1 MQIQFSFLKG
11 ISIICLSLFFLVLS
25 CGSDVYAQTA
35 KMQQTV
41 TDVLTHVLTI
51 GGEAVIYEKSQEE
64 FYLSKPYSIAVNNAN
79 DILVLDEDR
88 IKVFDEYGRPKK
100 IVGRPGQG
108 PGEFNGAHSL
118 WISPAGYIAVLGGFQ
133 YDIYSAFTPDYKFIE
148 MIRLQSNAPYQ
159 TLLAERD
166 MKVDEPELI
175 ITLNETDR
183 LYNAT
188 AQQLEEDKVKED
200 FVFLIYQT
208 EDAVDILA
216 DYKRTNVIRY
226 EILAYRGKPHFG
238 SLMAAMLTNNRVVYT
253 HTFHETEIDEN
264 LANYKLFV
272 LSLDNLK
279 KIIITHPF
287 NPVVFIKKEDPS
299 VERMIERSSLIPE
312 LYKRLQQ
319 KIYDVYDERKYKSPL
334 QSLMTDRNYIFAFTF
349 EKNKEEEIFADVFNA
364 DTGKYI
370 KSAYFPFIPN
380 TIKNGYAYNLKK
392 TTETEFA
399 EIKKYRIDPAV
410 YGK

>member
-1 MQIQFSFLKG
+1 MNAQFSFIKG
-11 ISIICLSLFFLVLS
+11 ISIICLSLFLPFFNCRSEADFQAFEMEPLTGVLN
-25 CGSDVYAQTA
+25 
-35 KMQQTV
+35 
-41 TDVLTHVLTI
+41 HVLTI
-51 GGEAVIYEKSQEE
+51 GGEEVIYEKSQEE
-64 FYLSKPYSIAVNNAN
+64 FYLNKPYSIAVNDAN

-88 IKVFDEYGRPKK
+88 IQVFDEYGNPKK
-100 IVGRPGQG
+100 IVGRPGRG
-108 PGEFNGAHSL
+108 PGEFDGAYSL
-118 WISPAGYIAVLGGFQ
+118 WISPEGYIAVRGGFQ

-148 MIRLQSNAPYQ
+148 MTSLLSNAPYQ
-159 TLLAERD
+159 TLIEKQNMR
-166 MKVDEPELI
+166 VDKPELI

-183 LYNAT
+183 LYKVT
-188 AQQLEEDKVKED
+188 AQQLEKDQVKED

-208 EDAVDILA
+208 EDSVYVLA

-226 EILAYRGKPHFG
+226 EILSDRGKPHFG

-287 NPVVFIKKEDPS
+287 NPVVFIKKEDPTIK
-299 VERMIERSSLIPE
+299 RMSERSPLPAE
-312 LYKRLQQ
+312 LYKGLQQ
-319 KIYDVYDERKYKSPL
+319 KIYDVYDERKYKSTL
-334 QSLMTDRNYIFAFTF
+334 QSLMTDRNYIFSFTF
-349 EKNKEEEIFADVFNA
+349 EKNKEDEIFTDIFNA
-364 DTGKYI
+364 DTGKYLG
-370 KSAYFPFIPN
+370 SAYFPFVPSVIE
-380 TIKNGYAYNLKK
+380 NGYAYNLKK

-399 EIKKYRIDPAV
+399 EIEKYKIDPVV